1 MSATEPGP
9 ILVFPDLLTITAS
22 ATEAARREFEGTL
35 DEATAW
41 VEWLQAGAPSPAGC
55 VICGSLGPIEAHHV
69 AGRRHSDLT
78 VPACIPCH
86 RRLTER
92 QHGWDPRWLSETR
105 SPELDRSL
113 IVRGLSDLCEERGR
127 FEPAYHVLA
136 KRLRA
141 QYARLARATISGAAS

>member
-1 MSATEPGP
+1 MKATESSP
-9 ILVFPDLLTITAS
+9 IRAVPDLLIITAS
-22 ATEAARREFEGTL
+22 ATEAARGEFEGSL
-35 DEATAW
+35 DEAAAW
-41 VEWLQAGAPSPAGC
+41 VEWLQAGAPSAAGC
-55 VICGSLGPIEAHHV
+55 VICGSLGPTEAHHV

-78 VPACIPCH
+78 VPACVPCH

-92 QHGWDPRWLSETR
+92 QYGWDPRWLSETR

-127 FEPAYHVLA
+127 FETAHHVLA

-141 QYARLARATISGAAS
+141 QYATLARKTISGAAS